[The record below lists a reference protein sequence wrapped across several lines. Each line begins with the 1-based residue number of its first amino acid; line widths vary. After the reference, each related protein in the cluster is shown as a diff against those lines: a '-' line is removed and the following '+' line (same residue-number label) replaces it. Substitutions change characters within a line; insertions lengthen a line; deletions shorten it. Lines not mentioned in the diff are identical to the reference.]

1 MKITASSVVSW
12 ERNDRNNFNK
22 LSSEKAGQVQRGD
35 GLYEYICSSA
45 ADLNNKTFL
54 EVGTWNGLGSTQA
67 FLCGLKDR
75 EDEYEFFSLESNV
88 DKWLHAKNKIGNLP
102 GVYILNEVILDSR
115 PSLFRLMLQYPILLR
130 NKKRREWLNTDLSNM
145 EGKSCFLKR
154 STIPDNFDVV
164 FLDGGEYLTYFEFKS
179 LRHRTRMIILD
190 DVLTDKSRRIR
201 SLLSS
206 APDWQLVEENLKL
219 RNGWSA
225 FRKREDP

>member
-88 DKWLHAKNKIGNLP
+88 DKWL
-102 GVYILNEVILDSR
+102 
-115 PSLFRLMLQYPILLR
+115 
-130 NKKRREWLNTDLSNM
+130 
-145 EGKSCFLKR
+145 
-154 STIPDNFDVV
+154 
-164 FLDGGEYLTYFEFKS
+164 
-179 LRHRTRMIILD
+179 
-190 DVLTDKSRRIR
+190 
-201 SLLSS
+201 
-206 APDWQLVEENLKL
+206 
-219 RNGWSA
+219 
-225 FRKREDP
+225 